1 MHTPNTAR
9 DGMATEQGYY
19 ALVSYFRLLNG
30 KTSLYNMSDIALK
43 TGKINPN
50 AASAYDI
57 AKANE
62 VEKLISAI
70 GKVTLYSNLKIEAAR
85 KAYDKLTAIQKKQV
99 ENYETLVDAEKK
111 YEKIVDE
118 AVEKVED
125 LIYSIGEVTLESGE
139 DITAARRA
147 YNQLPPHVQKLVK
160 NLKKLETELLKY
172 GREIFDTH
180 IYFLPS
186 EEPTMEKPRFQI
198 KWFEKDELEQF
209 RNDKRFNTYSLSFSP
224 TQPDML
230 AVAAF
235 DGKEPIAM
243 AGCSED
249 GAYLWQIGVD
259 SVPGYEGR
267 GLAVNLV
274 TILKQEI
281 IARGKVPYY
290 GTSES
295 HAVSRNVAIA
305 SGFLPAWCEIQVRK
319 CMG

>member
-1 MHTPNTAR
+1 MRIDSEYMEKTFRQFALDYNVDEGEWVTDKIHLSPVKIQSGAR
-9 DGMATEQGYY
+9 LHVKHDT
-19 ALVSYFRLLNG
+19 FF
-30 KTSLYNMSDIALK
+30 K
-43 TGKINPN
+43 
-50 AASAYDI
+50 AAVI
-57 AKANE
+57 M
-62 VEKLISAI
+62 
-70 GKVTLYSNLKIEAAR
+70 G
-85 KAYDKLTAIQKKQV
+85 KAYVMA
-99 ENYETLVDAEKK
+99 
-111 YEKIVDE
+111 DE
-118 AVEKVED
+118 IMHPWIK
-125 LIYSIGEVTLESGE
+125 EVLGKEAPE
-139 DITAARRA
+139 WWCDF
-147 YNQLPPHVQKLVK
+147 K

-259 SVPGYEGR
+259 CVAGYEGR
-267 GLAVNLV
+267 GLAGNLV
-274 TILKQEI
+274 TLLKQEI

-290 GTSES
+290 GTAES
-295 HAVSRNVAIA
+295 HAVSRNVAIG

-319 CMG
+319 SNV